1 MTTMTLTP
9 EILNNMS
16 HSQNEQMVQMLNKI
30 VTKCWQDNSF
40 KESLTSDPISV
51 CKENG
56 LIIEGFNNVEV
67 ADREGSK
74 GELIL
79 RIPTKPSTAELEAIE
94 LPEEELEKQAGG
106 QKISTPVCATIMSV
120 LSLITIIKETMSSF
134 RVEEDDWRGGK
145 KKGG

>member
-1 MTTMTLTP
+1 MTMMTLTP

-16 HSQNEQMVQMLNKI
+16 HSQNEQMEQILNKI
-30 VTKCWQDNSF
+30 ITKCWEDNSF
-40 KESLTSDPISV
+40 QASLTSDPVSV

-67 ADREGSK
+67 ANRKGSE

-79 RIPTKPSTAELEAIE
+79 IIPPNPSTSELEAIE
-94 LPEEELEKQAGG
+94 LSEEELEKQAGG
-106 QKISTPVCATIMSV
+106 HRNQYSPLCATVVSISIV
-120 LSLITIIKETMSSF
+120 TVSIIFGKE
-134 RVEEDDWRGGK
+134 EADDWRGGK

>member
-1 MTTMTLTP
+1 MTTMTITP

-16 HSQNEQMVQMLNKI
+16 HSQNELMVQILNKI

-40 KESLTSDPISV
+40 KELLTSDPISV

-67 ADREGSK
+67 ANRKGSE

-94 LPEEELEKQAGG
+94 LPEEDLEKVAGG
-106 QKISTPVCATIMSV
+106 YTPISIIYSI
-120 LSLITIIKETMSSF
+120 ITIVRETIGRGKENG
-134 RVEEDDWRGGK
+134 DDWRKEEWGGDK